1 MTTDNYIPAATA
13 EKLNTEFPKGTRHQA
28 KIDIAIPLIG
38 NGLPAAA
45 VFATLRQKFPAASE
59 SELNGVLDW
68 VMKMNPSPSGGNGA
82 PPRQYHGTPGY
93 QSSFKPIVPIQ
104 KTAIEQAEWWTSGA
118 RLEPDAMMALSPVG
132 IPEQPSEYAALA
144 FSSLYQEGDHLN
156 IVCKHVVDGEK
167 ARPLGG
173 GKIMKRDAWVKYFEA
188 SGVPHSDAGA
198 WIRLNPCNAAG
209 TGADE
214 AVTDADVSAFRFVLL
229 ESDDLPIA
237 VQLALYKRFKLPIA
251 AIILS
256 GGASAHAWVRLNAST
271 IEQFRELV
279 VGLFSLLKPFG
290 IDQANRNASRLC
302 RLPGAIRKIGAVG
315 DGEQRL
321 IWLNP
326 NAAPLTSESLRTF
339 EETLAFPYIDAK
351 PLAPIAREAVTR
363 YEWMVAN
370 RGALGVTTGIP
381 QLDAISGGFKKGQ
394 TIVIAGETGGGKST
408 LAMHVIR
415 AALDSGV
422 GVGLFSLE
430 MDREEVFDLMVA
442 SYAGVNRN
450 CFNNGSFTP
459 QDINAIAG
467 KMGKVSSLPLYI
479 EDSALTGPEQIKA
492 RTFQLK
498 ADGKIG
504 LVVVDYIQFVNPGM
518 TRDSREQQIAGISHT
533 LRAIAR
539 ESQLPFIVLSQ
550 LNEEGKLRESRVIA
564 HNANI
569 VMLVQIDGDK
579 FVVKVVKGRG
589 IPLGEY
595 ALTYDRQFARLVPD
609 QQTVNEDAV
618 EAARR
623 AFRDN

>member
-1 MTTDNYIPAATA
+1 MNGETYIPAATA

-28 KIDIAIPLIG
+28 KIDIAMSLLG
-38 NGLPAAA
+38 NGMPETA
-45 VFATLRQKFPAASE
+45 VFAVLRSQFPNAPDSE
-59 SELNGVLDW
+59 INGVIDW
-68 VMKMNPSPSGGNGA
+68 AKKQNPTPSGTDNA
-82 PPRQYHGTPGY
+82 PVRSYRGVPGY
-93 QSSFKPIVPIQ
+93 QSNFKPIAPIQ

-118 RLEPDAMMALSPVG
+118 RLEPDAMIALSPVG
-132 IPEQPSEYAALA
+132 IPEHPPEYAALA
-144 FSSLYQEGDHLN
+144 FSSLYQEGDHIN
-156 IVCKHVVDGEK
+156 IVCKHVLDGEK
-167 ARPLGG
+167 ARPMGG
-173 GKIMKRDAWVKYFEA
+173 GKIMRRDAWVKYFEA

-198 WIRLNPCNAAG
+198 WIRLNPCNATG
-209 TGADE
+209 TGSDG

-237 VQLALYKRFKLPIA
+237 VQLALYKRFRLPIA

-279 VGLFSLLKPFG
+279 AGLFSLLKPFG

-302 RLPGAIRKIGAVG
+302 RLPGAIRKIGATG

-326 NAAPLTSESLRTF
+326 NAAPLTTESLRTF

-351 PLAPIAREAVTR
+351 PLAPIAREAVAR

-381 QLDAISGGFKKGQ
+381 KLDAISGGFKKGQ
-394 TIVIAGETGGGKST
+394 TIVVAGETGGGKST
-408 LAMHVIR
+408 LALHMIR

-430 MDREEVFDLMVA
+430 MDREEIFDLMVS
-442 SYAGVNRN
+442 SYAEVDRN
-450 CFNNGSFTP
+450 KFNNGSFTKL
-459 QDINAIAG
+459 DIAAMAG

-539 ESQLPFIVLSQ
+539 ESQLPFVVLSQ

-569 VMLVQIDGDK
+569 VMLVQIDGNK

-595 ALTYDRQFARLVPD
+595 TLTYDRQFARLVPD
-609 QQTVNEDAV
+609 QPTVNEEAV
-618 EAARR
+618 EDARR